1 MGKAS
6 RRRADLR
13 REPNSDE
20 EARRRE
26 FRRASKAERRGSR
39 RGSSLSEYEEMA
51 SNSHRHVGEAL
62 IARHNRRM
70 MNMAS
75 VPPDSITPVM
85 SALLSFGYTDVAL
98 RKMGVT
104 RNRHPASYG
113 DSWVD
118 HLGWGADSAFVAAR
132 LLFSGQ
138 FVGAAAILRS
148 QFERWTENAAYNS
161 GVYHEKGET
170 AASFAARAWSS
181 CHRGYPSILRVHR
194 ESTGYNFGSTLDD
207 LDFWEDQRESGG
219 FEGPDVLI
227 GENYRVYPA
236 ALMEFMS
243 ELLHGRD
250 RFTDVVRWE
259 SVGLLEGVSPLLAE
273 ASQLLSDVL
282 MLNLRQVRL
291 CLATLAE
298 EKDSPQ
304 LASGLF
310 SLPELTYAGDE
321 GPICSSLFPLL
332 PTTGLSSRCVSQL
345 QAAAHNHEQVM
356 KGGRPAGRL
365 YRDNEM
371 TLLYFYERR
380 ARAAHW
386 ATKSLEAEKSQ
397 LKDRFNLEGLSSRS
411 TMHVMAAEMSAIVA
425 KWLGNTPQGDAAAL
439 CSSALRS
446 AHWLWLE
453 DDDRAMA
460 LLRVV
465 LEQSARLRT
474 WSSKP
479 EKAVKL
485 EATAASTPKDWLN
498 AAGLK
503 RLQSLNRA
511 LGEFSHFHAKIR
523 LDGARDILVKIQK
536 NRDAPDS
543 HHTARGHALDAMA
556 ALVMVESIRC
566 VESISPAVANA
577 FEGIA
582 KEVFVEEGGADLQ
595 SSLEN
600 LLQRA
605 LLLKNASLGEYS
617 LRGPADVVRP
627 SE

>member
-1 MGKAS
+1 M
-6 RRRADLR
+6 
-13 REPNSDE
+13 
-20 EARRRE
+20 
-26 FRRASKAERRGSR
+26 
-39 RGSSLSEYEEMA
+39 SS
-51 SNSHRHVGEAL
+51 
-62 IARHNRRM
+62 I
-70 MNMAS
+70 
-75 VPPDSITPVM
+75 PPDSITSVM

-138 FVGAAAILRS
+138 FAGAAAVLRS

-161 GVYHEKGET
+161 GVHHEKGET

-181 CHRGYPSILRVHR
+181 CHRGYPSILKVHK
-194 ESTGYNFGSTLDD
+194 EAIGYNFGSTLDD
-207 LDFWEDQRESGG
+207 LDFWEDRREPVG
-219 FEGPDVLI
+219 FQGPDVLI
-227 GENYRVYPA
+227 GENYKVYPA

-243 ELLHGRD
+243 ELLHGRG

-259 SVGLLEGVSPLLAE
+259 SAGLLEGAPPFLAE

-298 EKDSPQ
+298 EQGSPQ
-304 LASGLF
+304 LAAGLF

-321 GPICSSLFPLL
+321 GPIYSSLFPLL
-332 PTTGLSSRCVSQL
+332 PETGLSSRCVAQL
-345 QAAAHNHEQVM
+345 QAAAHNYERVM

-386 ATKSLEAEKSQ
+386 AVKSLEEEKSH
-397 LKDRFNLEGLSSRS
+397 LKDGFNLEVLSSRS
-411 TMHVMAAEMSAIVA
+411 TMHVMAAEMSAAVA
-425 KWLGNTPQGDAAAL
+425 NWLGNTPQGDAAAL

-479 EKAVKL
+479 DKGAKL
-485 EATAASTPKDWLN
+485 EASAASTPKDWLN
-498 AAGLK
+498 AAGLR
-503 RLQSLNRA
+503 RLQPLNRA

-536 NRDAPDS
+536 NGDS
-543 HHTARGHALDAMA
+543 PNSLHTARGHALDAMA
-556 ALVMVESIRC
+556 ALVMAESIRC
-566 VESISPAVANA
+566 VKSISPIVSGA
-577 FEGIA
+577 FEEIA
-582 KEVFVEEGGADLQ
+582 KEVFVEEGDADLQ

-605 LLLKNASLGEYS
+605 LLLKDASLGDYS
-617 LRGPADVVRP
+617 LRGPADAVRR